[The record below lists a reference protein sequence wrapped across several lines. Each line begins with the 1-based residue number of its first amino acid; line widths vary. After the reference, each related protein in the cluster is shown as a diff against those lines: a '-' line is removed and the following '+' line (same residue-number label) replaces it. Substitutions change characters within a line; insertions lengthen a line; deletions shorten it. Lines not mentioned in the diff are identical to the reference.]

1 MSRPKSSYTL
11 WILGILL
18 RALFVLLIVAVC
30 TLLVWRV
37 FFSQRPPRAMRT
49 LSDNAALSAA
59 YEANGKNLTVLEQK
73 QVKYTEADDNYAYM
87 YVDWCLFLREANQVQ
102 LLLFY
107 NDSTL
112 KHLQEDYGLE
122 TAPAHGD
129 AVFRVVLT
137 QYVDVTPEGAEE
149 RVTEAR
155 AFTPTA
161 CEVETATLY
170 TFCRYTFDGVEIDPD
185 TVVVYLDMFFADDP
199 EAYGTLRLY
208 HEESESTERP
218 LKYRERKVI
227 EQP

>member
-1 MSRPKSSYTL
+1 MSRPRSSYTL
-11 WILGILL
+11 WILGLLL
-18 RALFVLLIVAVC
+18 RGLIMLLILALC
-30 TLLVWRV
+30 TFLVWRV

-49 LSDNAALSAA
+49 ISDNAALSAA
-59 YEANGKNLTVLEQK
+59 YEANGKTLSILEQK
-73 QVKYTEADDNYAYM
+73 QVKYTEGEDNYAYI
-87 YVDWCLFLREANQVQ
+87 YADWCLFIREAKQVQ

-112 KHLQEDYGLE
+112 RHLQEDYGLE

-155 AFTPTA
+155 AFTPVS
-161 CEVETATLY
+161 CETGTATLY
-170 TFCRYTFDGVEIDPD
+170 TFCRYTFDDVDVDSD
-185 TVVVYLDMFFADDP
+185 TVVVYLDMYFADDP
-199 EAYGTLRLY
+199 SAYGTLRLY
-208 HEESESTERP
+208 HEESESTVRD
-218 LKYRERKVI
+218 LQYRERKVI

>member
-107 NDSTL
+107 SIYSCSL
-112 KHLQEDYGLE
+112 
-122 TAPAHGD
+122 
-129 AVFRVVLT
+129 
-137 QYVDVTPEGAEE
+137 
-149 RVTEAR
+149 
-155 AFTPTA
+155 
-161 CEVETATLY
+161 
-170 TFCRYTFDGVEIDPD
+170 
-185 TVVVYLDMFFADDP
+185 
-199 EAYGTLRLY
+199 
-208 HEESESTERP
+208 
-218 LKYRERKVI
+218 
-227 EQP
+227 